1 MKKAELFEL
10 IENGENSGVEFK
22 RDDIRSEQLAKEIV
36 AFANHKGG
44 YLLLG
49 VEDDGTVS
57 GLQRENPQE
66 WVLNVFRDK
75 VFPQMIPYYE
85 EIKIDSEKKVA
96 VITIAQGISKPYVVR
111 HNNREDIYIRMG
123 NRSEL
128 ATREQQARLFES
140 GGLIHVEVLPVAG
153 TNLKSLDLD
162 RIRFY
167 LASVVHD
174 TMIPATED
182 MEGWKKRLYGLGWMA
197 DDGFG
202 NQVCTI
208 AGLVCFGKNP
218 RNYLRQAGIRLM
230 AFDGPEKA
238 YQAKIDIQLDGPLVG
253 RYDEIDGIRT
263 LIDDGLI
270 EKLARA
276 IQPFIVK
283 EGSSINKEMRRETE
297 SLYPWEAIREVVINA
312 LVHRDW
318 TRTTDVEVVCYSDR
332 IEITSPGSLQNS
344 MTIEKMLAGQ
354 RSPRNP
360 IIVDILRDYGY
371 VDARGMGIR
380 NKVVPLMRA
389 QNNAEPQF
397 EARDNY
403 LKTTLPGKSLEKK

>member
-1 MKKAELFEL
+1 MLKTELMEL
-10 IENGENSGVEFK
+10 IANGENSGIEFK
-22 RDDIRSEQLAKEIV
+22 RDDIRPEQLAKEIV
-36 AFANHKGG
+36 AFANLKGG
-44 YLLLG
+44 RILLG
-49 VEDDGTVS
+49 VEDDGTIS
-57 GLQRENPQE
+57 GLLQTNPQE

-96 VITIAQGISKPYVVR
+96 VITIAQGISKPYVLR

-153 TNLKSLDLD
+153 TNFESLDLD
-162 RIRFY
+162 RIQFY
-167 LASVVHD
+167 LKSVLHD
-174 TMIPATED
+174 TMIPATGDIED
-182 MEGWKKRLYGLGWMA
+182 WKKRLYGLGWMA

-202 NQVCTI
+202 KQVCTI

-218 RNYLRQAGIRLM
+218 RYYMRQAGIRLM
-230 AFDGPEKA
+230 AFDGQEKT
-238 YQAKIDIQLDGPLVG
+238 YQAKIDTQLDGPLVG
-253 RYDEIDGIRT
+253 RYEDKDGKRN
-263 LIDDGLI
+263 LVDDGLI
-270 EKLARA
+270 EKLSN
-276 IQPFIVK
+276 ILYPFITS
-283 EGSSINKEMRRETE
+283 EGTEVNKEMRRETE
-297 SLYPWEAIREVVINA
+297 FLYPWEAIREVVINA

-332 IEITSPGSLQNS
+332 IEITSPGTLQNS

-380 NKVVPLMRA
+380 NKVVPLMRT
-389 QNNAEPQF
+389 QNNADPQF
-397 EARDNY
+397 ELTEDY
-403 LKTTLPGKSLEKK
+403 LRIILLKKTEDI

>member
-1 MKKAELFEL
+1 MKRAELAEL
-10 IENGENSGVEFK
+10 IANGENSGVEFK

-36 AFANHKGG
+36 ALANLKGG
-44 YLLLG
+44 YIMLG

-57 GLQRENPQE
+57 GLQRDNAQE

-75 VFPQMIPYYE
+75 VVPQTIPYYE
-85 EIKIDSEKKVA
+85 ELALEDGKKVA

-111 HNNREDIYIRMG
+111 HNGREDIYIRMG

-153 TNLKSLDLD
+153 TNLKSLDMD

-167 LASVVHD
+167 LESVIHD
-174 TMIPATED
+174 TLIPAIDDIEAW
-182 MEGWKKRLYGLGWMA
+182 GKRLSGLGWMA

-218 RNYLRQAGIRLM
+218 RQYLRQSGIRLM
-230 AFDGPEKA
+230 AFDGPEKS
-238 YQAKIDIQLDGPLVG
+238 YQAKLDIQLEGPLVG
-253 RYDEIDGIRT
+253 RFEDKDGIRN

-270 EKLARA
+270 EKFTRA
-276 IQPFIVK
+276 VQPFILR
-283 EGSSINKEMRRETE
+283 EGSTITMEMRREKE
-297 SLYPWEAIREVVINA
+297 FLYPWEALREVVINA

-332 IEITSPGSLQNS
+332 IEVTSPGALQNS

-380 NKVVPLMRA
+380 NKVVPLMRS
-389 QNNAEPQF
+389 QNNADPEF
-397 EARDNY
+397 EVGDDY
-403 LKTTLPGKSLEKK
+403 LKLTLLGRGKK

>member
-1 MKKAELFEL
+1 MKKLELLEL
-10 IENGENSGVEFK
+10 IANGENSGVEFK
-22 RDDIRSEQLAKEIV
+22 RDDIRSEQMAKEIV
-36 AFANHKGG
+36 AFANLKGG
-44 YLLLG
+44 YILLG
-49 VEDDGTVS
+49 VEDDGTIS
-57 GLQRENPQE
+57 GLQRDNAQE

-75 VFPQMIPYYE
+75 VFPQTIPYYE
-85 EIKIDSEKKVA
+85 ELTTESDKKVA
-96 VITIAQGISKPYVVR
+96 VITVAQGISKPYVVR

-167 LASVVHD
+167 LEVVVHD
-174 TMIPATED
+174 TMIPAAED
-182 MEGWKKRLYGLGWMA
+182 AEAWKKRLYGLGWMA

-202 NQVCTI
+202 KQVCTI

-218 RNYLRQAGIRLM
+218 RLYLRQSGIRLM
-230 AFDGPEKA
+230 AFDGPDKA
-238 YQAKIDIQLDGPLVG
+238 YQARIDMQLDGPLVG
-253 RYDEIDGIRT
+253 RFEDADGIRN

-276 IQPFIVK
+276 IQPFIVR
-283 EGSSINKEMRRETE
+283 EGATINKEMRRETE
-297 SLYPWEAIREVVINA
+297 FLYPWEAIREVVINA

-332 IEITSPGSLQNS
+332 IEITSPGTLQNS

-380 NKVVPLMRA
+380 NKVVPLMRT
-389 QNNAEPQF
+389 QNNADPQF
-397 EARDNY
+397 ELTEDFLRII
-403 LKTTLPGKSLEKK
+403 LPRRK

>member
-182 MEGWKKRLYGLGWMA
+182 TEGWKKRLYGLGWMA

-397 EARDNY
+397 EASDDY

>member
-1 MKKAELFEL
+1 MRKAELLEL
-10 IENGENSGVEFK
+10 IANGENSGVEFK

-36 AFANHKGG
+36 AFANLKGG
-44 YLLLG
+44 YILLG
-49 VEDDGTVS
+49 VEDDGSIS
-57 GLQRENPQE
+57 GLQRDKAQE

-75 VFPQMIPYYE
+75 VFPQTIPYYE
-85 EIKIDSEKKVA
+85 ELVIENGKKVA
-96 VITIAQGISKPYVVR
+96 VITVSQGISKPYVVR

-153 TNLKSLDLD
+153 TSLKSLDLD

-167 LASVVHD
+167 LESIVRD

-182 MEGWKKRLYGLGWMA
+182 TEAWKKRLNGLGWMA

-218 RNYLRQAGIRLM
+218 RQYLRQSGIRLM
-230 AFDGPEKA
+230 AFNGPEKV
-238 YQAKIDIQLDGPLVG
+238 YQAKMDIQLDGPLVG
-253 RYDEIDGIRT
+253 RYEDADGIRT

-270 EKLARA
+270 EKMARA
-276 IQPFIVK
+276 IQPFIVR

-297 SLYPWEAIREVVINA
+297 FLYPWEAIREVVINA

-332 IEITSPGSLQNS
+332 IEITSPGTLQNS

-389 QNNAEPQF
+389 QNNADPKF
-397 EARDNY
+397 ELTEDFLRIV
-403 LKTTLPGKSLEKK
+403 LPKRG